1 MSFGQ
6 RSTPL
11 LLDAPFVAGL
21 NRPRGLMADR
31 GSVIARLIARF
42 ERYRTWTEEVEAA
55 GLHFVGMAARS
66 DLRALTREVEAA
78 RARVEEAR
86 AELAALER
94 ARASRRA
101 RRLAN

>member
-1 MSFGQ
+1 
-6 RSTPL
+6 
-11 LLDAPFVAGL
+11 
-21 NRPRGLMADR
+21 MADR
-31 GSVIARLIARF
+31 GSLIARLIARF

-78 RARVEEAR
+78 RGRVEAAR

-94 ARASRRA
+94 ELERRRSRR
-101 RRLAN
+101 RAN

>member
-1 MSFGQ
+1 
-6 RSTPL
+6 
-11 LLDAPFVAGL
+11 
-21 NRPRGLMADR
+21 MADR

-66 DLRALTREVEAA
+66 DLRALTGEVEAA

-94 ARASRRA
+94 ELASRRS